1 MIAQASLFLLDV
13 LTAFL
18 TVALLLR
25 FYMQACR
32 VSFHNQIG
40 TFVVELTNWLVRPL
54 RKALPG
60 LFGLDLASLLAA
72 YVLQLV
78 FVCTV
83 FFLRA
88 GNEAWPPELLLPLLL
103 WRGVLATLRL
113 SIYLLIAALV
123 VQAILSWVSPYSP
136 LSQPVAQL
144 TRPFLRPIQRVVP
157 PIGAVDLAPLIAIVL
172 AQLALM
178 FL

>member
-1 MIAQASLFLLDV
+1 MITQAGLFLLDA
-13 LTAFL
+13 LTSFL
-18 TVALLLR
+18 STALLLR
-25 FYMQACR
+25 FYMQTFR
-32 VSFHNQIG
+32 VSFNNQVG
-40 TFVVELTNWLVRPL
+40 SFVVELTNWLVRPL

-60 LFGLDLASLLAA
+60 LFGLDLASLLPA

-78 FVCTV
+78 FVGTV

-113 SIYLLIAALV
+113 SIYLLIGALV

-144 TRPFLRPIQRVVP
+144 TRPFLRPIQRVLP
-157 PIGAVDLAPLIAIVL
+157 PIGAVDLSPLIAIVL

>member
-1 MIAQASLFLLDV
+1 MITQAGLFLLDA
-13 LTAFL
+13 LTGFL
-18 TVALLLR
+18 STALLLR
-25 FYMQACR
+25 FYMQTFR
-32 VSFHNQIG
+32 VSFNNQVG
-40 TFVVELTNWLVRPL
+40 SFVVELTNWLVRPL

-60 LFGLDLASLLAA
+60 LFGLDLASLLPA
-72 YVLQLV
+72 YVLQLI

-157 PIGAVDLAPLIAIVL
+157 PIGAVDLSPLIAIVL

>member
-54 RKALPG
+54 RKVLPG
-60 LFGLDLASLLAA
+60 WYGIDLASLLPAYLLQVIFVLAVSLLRGGTEGWAA
-72 YVLQLV
+72 ETWLML
-78 FVCTV
+78 F
-83 FFLRA
+83 
-88 GNEAWPPELLLPLLL
+88 
-103 WRGVLATLRL
+103 WRGLLATLRV
-113 SIYLLIAALV
+113 SIYLLIGALL

-136 LSQPVAQL
+136 LSQPLSQL
-144 TRPFLRPIQRVVP
+144 TRPVLRPIQRVVP
-157 PIGAVDLAPLIAIVL
+157 LVGTIDLSPLIAIVL
-172 AQLALM
+172 AQLVLM
-178 FL
+178 FI

>member
-1 MIAQASLFLLDV
+1 MITQAGLFLLDA
-13 LTAFL
+13 LTGFL
-18 TVALLLR
+18 STALLLR
-25 FYMQACR
+25 FYMQTFR
-32 VSFHNQIG
+32 VSFNNQVG
-40 TFVVELTNWLVRPL
+40 SFVVELTNWLVRPL

-60 LFGLDLASLLAA
+60 LFGLDLASLLPA

>member
-1 MIAQASLFLLDV
+1 MCIRD
-13 LTAFL
+13 
-18 TVALLLR
+18 
-25 FYMQACR
+25 R
-32 VSFHNQIG
+32 VGS
-40 TFVVELTNWLVRPL
+40 FVVELTNWLVRPL

-60 LFGLDLASLLAA
+60 LFGLDLASLLPA
-72 YVLQLV
+72 YVLQLI

-136 LSQPVAQL
+136 LSQPL
-144 TRPFLRPIQRVVP
+144 S
-157 PIGAVDLAPLIAIVL
+157 LIHI
-172 AQLALM
+172 
-178 FL
+178 